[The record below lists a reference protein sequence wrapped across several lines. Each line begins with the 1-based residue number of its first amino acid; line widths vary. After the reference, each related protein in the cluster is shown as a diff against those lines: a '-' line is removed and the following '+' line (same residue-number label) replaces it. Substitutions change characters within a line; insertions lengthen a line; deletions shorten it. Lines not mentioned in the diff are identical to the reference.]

1 MFHAY
6 PYIWDQND
14 SYLNT
19 LLDFGR
25 NYFAENDYSI
35 SNQCHKNEEI
45 TQETPHHFNP
55 ITLKSLRIN
64 LVPKT
69 HKTLTASGIGAKDTE
84 KKHQTKTNIFLTGN
98 PPKFYLLRQTTRV

>member
-1 MFHAY
+1 MMFHAY
-6 PYIWDQND
+6 PYIWDQNN
-14 SYLNT
+14 SYLNM

-55 ITLKSLRIN
+55 ITLKSPSDQIS
-64 LVPKT
+64 PKN
-69 HKTLTASGIGAKDTE
+69 S
-84 KKHQTKTNIFLTGN
+84 
-98 PPKFYLLRQTTRV
+98 